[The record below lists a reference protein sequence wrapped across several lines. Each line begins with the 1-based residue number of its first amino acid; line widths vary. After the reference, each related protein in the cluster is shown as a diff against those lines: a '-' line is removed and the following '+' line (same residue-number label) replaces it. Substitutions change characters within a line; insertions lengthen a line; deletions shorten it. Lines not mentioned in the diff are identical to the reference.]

1 MIKLI
6 FHDRKKSC
14 VGNKKLRDW
23 TKWFIAINGA
33 FTTWFSFSVNKKQ
46 KNYKAKFSIK
56 LILKKKT
63 NKDNFRR
70 KKTHEKKR
78 CSNWQCFVRKTT
90 VLSPIKSTKII

>member
-33 FTTWFSFSVNKKQ
+33 FTTWFSFSVNKK
-46 KNYKAKFSIK
+46 
-56 LILKKKT
+56 
-63 NKDNFRR
+63 
-70 KKTHEKKR
+70 EKKLQ
-78 CSNWQCFVRKTT
+78 S
-90 VLSPIKSTKII
+90 

>member
-6 FHDRKKSC
+6 FHDRKKNC

-56 LILKKKT
+56 LILKKNQQK
-63 NKDNFRR
+63 
-70 KKTHEKKR
+70 
-78 CSNWQCFVRKTT
+78 
-90 VLSPIKSTKII
+90 